1 MDLMTDNYM
10 YIGKALRGMGKVPPR
25 LLRGDREE
33 QGDVSEAKC
42 TKKAPNVIVN
52 SPCKCK

>member
-10 YIGKALRGMGKVPPR
+10 YTGKALRGMGKVPPR